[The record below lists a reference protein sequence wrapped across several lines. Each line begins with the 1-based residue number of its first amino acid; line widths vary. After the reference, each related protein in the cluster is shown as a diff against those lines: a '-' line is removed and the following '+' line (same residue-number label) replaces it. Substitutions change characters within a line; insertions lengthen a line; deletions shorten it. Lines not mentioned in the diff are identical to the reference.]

1 MNPPKLIGEVTE
13 IAKWGKV
20 VATRTFE
27 QPDGKQDE
35 FLVWGGKKGDQFVVP
50 SIIFPVTDKE
60 EVIAIRQFR
69 YGANEFVLEIPGGC
83 PDGKEGFEGIV
94 RRELLEEAGYEVGE
108 LRKLGEPLWFE
119 PAACWTK
126 FQPILAT
133 GCKKVAEPKPDEHE
147 HIEVVVLDP
156 NHWFSMIHGGKVTDS
171 KTIAVSFLAAGA
183 LGYRMAK
190 PE

>member
-1 MNPPKLIGEVTE
+1 MDSWRQQYPRRESCPPWEALRDGECHPRAFPRFSRGTERRCEVNPPKLIGEVTE

-126 FQPILAT
+126 
-133 GCKKVAEPKPDEHE
+133 
-147 HIEVVVLDP
+147 
-156 NHWFSMIHGGKVTDS
+156 
-171 KTIAVSFLAAGA
+171 
-183 LGYRMAK
+183 
-190 PE
+190 